1 MAKGKASVS
10 SSGASMSK
18 YDVEVEARLRA
29 LEKDAHPIPTGAT
42 QKKVDDRLAALEA
55 KSSGSTGGSDADL
68 AERVSIIEAVLR
80 KDPKLAF
87 EKLAAKER
95 AERG

>member
-18 YDVEVEARLRA
+18 YDVEVEARL
-29 LEKDAHPIPTGAT
+29 K
-42 QKKVDDRLAALEA
+42 ALEA
-55 KSSGSTGGSDADL
+55 KAHDGCDHTEDGDL

-80 KDPKLAF
+80 KVDSVAF

>member
-18 YDVEVEARLRA
+18 YDVEVEARL
-29 LEKDAHPIPTGAT
+29 K
-42 QKKVDDRLAALEA
+42 ALEA
-55 KSSGSTGGSDADL
+55 QAHPDRCNDASDGDL
-68 AERVSIIEAVLR
+68 AERVSNIEAVLR
-80 KDPKLAF
+80 KIDVISF

>member
-1 MAKGKASVS
+1 MAFKGTAAKS

-18 YDVEVEARLRA
+18 YDVEVEKRL
-29 LEKDAHPIPTGAT
+29 K
-42 QKKVDDRLAALEA
+42 ALEA
-55 KSSGSTGGSDADL
+55 QAHPDRCDDGGDAGL

-80 KDPKLAF
+80 KDPRLSF
-87 EKLAAKER
+87 EKLSAQER

>member
-18 YDVEVEARLRA
+18 YDVEVEARL
-29 LEKDAHPIPTGAT
+29 K
-42 QKKVDDRLAALEA
+42 ALEA
-55 KSSGSTGGSDADL
+55 KAHDQCGGGGDADL

-80 KDPKLAF
+80 KDPRLSF
-87 EKLAAKER
+87 DKLAAKER

>member
-18 YDVEVEARLRA
+18 YDVEVEARL
-29 LEKDAHPIPTGAT
+29 K
-42 QKKVDDRLAALEA
+42 ALEA
-55 KSSGSTGGSDADL
+55 QAHPDRACTDDGDGDL

-80 KDPKLAF
+80 KVDMIGF
-87 EKLAAKER
+87 EKLAAQER
-95 AERG
+95 VERG

>member
-1 MAKGKASVS
+1 MAFKGTAAKSA
-10 SSGASMSK
+10 SGASMSK
-18 YDVEVEARLRA
+18 YDVEVEKRL
-29 LEKDAHPIPTGAT
+29 K
-42 QKKVDDRLAALEA
+42 ALEA
-55 KSSGSTGGSDADL
+55 QAHPDRCNDASDGDL

-80 KDPKLAF
+80 KIDVISF